1 MADRPEGNPVQA
13 VLKIA
18 AAALATGMCLAQSNP
33 LYVQF
38 SPSTTKGALYK
49 PDSGPPP
56 RVGVVL
62 THRTANFLSHIAT
75 RELSKRGFLV
85 LAMNPRF
92 ENNESAVIW
101 DEIALDIKSGVE
113 FLRKQ
118 PGITKVVL
126 FGHSGGGTSMSYYQ
140 AVAEKGTTI
149 CQGDGKLV
157 PCDNKLAGL
166 PPGDGVVFMDAHP
179 GNSIN
184 GLRSINPAI
193 IDNDPTK
200 INGALDPFSPKNGFN
215 PSGPSSYPAEFK
227 QRYFRAQAQ
236 RMNQL
241 IDMALDK
248 RKRMKDGSYPYPDDD
263 VFVITGGQGARLI
276 SLDPSLRDRTAQP
289 RKLLKNDGTIATQ
302 IIESSMRYSAPQR
315 ASRFSGTARVLTVQ
329 SFLSTNAI
337 RATDSQDGI
346 DYCST
351 NNSVPCAVRSITVP
365 VLFAAM
371 GAYTFIRDN
380 EIHYDRAAS
389 KDKDYIVVEGATH
402 GATPCQEC
410 EDRPGQYSDSAK
422 NFFDYVA
429 KWINSRFSRD

>member
-1 MADRPEGNPVQA
+1 MSVPV
-13 VLKIA
+13 A
-18 AAALATGMCLAQSNP
+18 AAAAVLTAGICLAQSNP
-33 LYVQF
+33 VYIQF
-38 SPSTTKGALYK
+38 SPSTAKGALYK
-49 PDSGPPP
+49 PDSGPAP

-75 RELSKRGFLV
+75 RELSRRGFLV

-101 DEIALDIKSGVE
+101 DDIALDIKSGVE
-113 FLRKQ
+113 FLRRQ
-118 PGITKVVL
+118 PGIAKVVL

-140 AVAEKGTTI
+140 AVAEKGPAI
-149 CQGDGKLV
+149 CQGAVKLV
-157 PCDNKLAGL
+157 PCDNKLAAL

-193 IDNDPTK
+193 IDNDPKK
-200 INGALDPFSPKNGFN
+200 INPALDPFNPKNGFN
-215 PSGPSSYPAEFK
+215 PAGPSNYSSEFK
-227 QRYFRAQAQ
+227 QRYFRAQAE
-236 RMNQL
+236 RMNGL
-241 IDMALDK
+241 IDSALDK
-248 RKRMKDGSYPYPDDD
+248 VRSMNQGSYAYSDDD

-276 SLDPSLRDRTAQP
+276 SFDPSLRDRTAQP
-289 RKLLKNDGTIATQ
+289 RKLLKNDGTISTQ
-302 IIESSMRYSAPQR
+302 IVESAMRYGAPPPR
-315 ASRFSGTARVLTVQ
+315 LPRFNSTARVLTVR

-337 RATDSQDGI
+337 RATNSQDGI
-346 DYCST
+346 DYCSS
-351 NNSVPCAVRSITVP
+351 NNSVPCAVKSITVP

-380 EIHYDRAAS
+380 EIHYEFAAS

-402 GATPCQEC
+402 GATPCLEC
-410 EDRPGQYSDSAK
+410 EKTPGQYSNSVK

-429 KWINSRFSRD
+429 TWINSRFSRD

>member
-1 MADRPEGNPVQA
+1 MTISAGSAAA
-13 VLKIA
+13 VLTA
-18 AAALATGMCLAQSNP
+18 VVCLAQSSP
-33 LYVQF
+33 VFIQF

-75 RELSKRGFLV
+75 RELSRRGFLV

-92 ENNESAVIW
+92 ENNEAAVIW

-113 FLRKQ
+113 FMRRQ
-118 PGITKVVL
+118 PGIARVVL

-140 AVAEKGTTI
+140 AVAEKGPAV
-149 CQGDGKLV
+149 CQGAGKLV
-157 PCDNKLAGL
+157 PCGSMLNGL
-166 PPGDGVVFMDAHP
+166 PGADGVVFMDAHP

-184 GLRSINPAI
+184 GLRSINPAV
-193 IDNDPTK
+193 IDNDPGK
-200 INGALDPFSPKNGFN
+200 INPALDPFNPKNGFT
-215 PSGPSSYPAEFK
+215 PSGPSSYPDEFK
-227 QRYFRAQAQ
+227 QRYFRAQAE
-236 RMNQL
+236 RMNRL
-241 IDMALDK
+241 IDAALDK
-248 RKRMKDGSYPYPDDD
+248 VRRMKDGSYPYLDDD
-263 VFVITGGQGARLI
+263 VFAITGGQGGRLI
-276 SLDPSLRDRTAQP
+276 SFDPALRDRTAQP
-289 RKLLKNDGTIATQ
+289 RKLLRNDGTISTQ
-302 IIESSMRYSAPQR
+302 IIESAMHYGAPPR
-315 ASRFSGTARVLTVQ
+315 DRRRFNGSARVLTVR

-337 RATDSQDGI
+337 RATNSQDGI

-351 NNSVPCAVRSITVP
+351 NNSVPCAVKSITVP

-371 GAYTFIRDN
+371 GAYSFIRDN
-380 EIHYDRAAS
+380 EIHYEMSAS

-410 EDRPGQYSDSAK
+410 ERTPGQYANSVK

-429 KWINSRFSRD
+429 KWIDSRFRRD